1 MVHSSSQHAE
11 LAQEVLQPLQDEDSS
26 FSMIVRDAG
35 RFQRMGS
42 LKSSKTDV
50 IVVIIIGYVRRIKRT
65 EAQSVYWIEIP
76 KVYCVIK
83 LQSQCK
89 ALTALWK
96 CRLSS
101 VTGSC
106 QLKGSLI

>member
-50 IVVIIIGYVRRIKRT
+50 IIVIIIGYVHGSRGLRL
-65 EAQSVYWIEIP
+65 
-76 KVYCVIK
+76 KV
-83 LQSQCK
+83 S
-89 ALTALWK
+89 
-96 CRLSS
+96 
-101 VTGSC
+101 TGLRFQRC
-106 QLKGSLI
+106 TV